1 MRQNSILSP
10 DMKEKS
16 KLRAVHSWKEY
27 TAISEV
33 FDLALIELREG
44 FQLSKEESV
53 NIRDRIDL
61 SNKKI
66 NLGKY
71 NLFSNLSGNGIYFAV
86 PLFQISE
93 SQNCVTILPFDL
105 EETQYD
111 LVSGTSES
119 MSGYTLVDLDILI
132 EETCMKKM
140 KVHDFAI
147 CDYDYDKHNI
157 KNIICSKT
165 NAIAMQKVKEHV
177 SMYCM
182 IHRKSSCR
190 WMPFKNR
197 GTTRVH

>member
-1 MRQNSILSP
+1 MTQNSILSP
-10 DMKEKS
+10 DMKKKS

-71 NLFSNLSGNGIYFAV
+71 NLFINPFGNGIYFAV
-86 PLFQISE
+86 LLFQISE

-111 LVSGTSES
+111 LESGTSES
-119 MSGYTLVDLDILI
+119 MSGYTLVALDILS
-132 EETCMKKM
+132 EETCTKKM
-140 KVHDFAI
+140 KVREMKD
-147 CDYDYDKHNI
+147 NI
-157 KNIICSKT
+157 KNIICS
-165 NAIAMQKVKEHV
+165 E
-177 SMYCM
+177 SMLLRFELFSLVVQFYQLGFLQEFLNL
-182 IHRKSSCR
+182 IGLLAVWDK
-190 WMPFKNR
+190 K
-197 GTTRVH
+197 

>member
-10 DMKEKS
+10 DMKKKS

-44 FQLSKEESV
+44 FQLSKEESM
-53 NIRDRIDL
+53 NIQDRVDL

-71 NLFSNLSGNGIYFAV
+71 NLFINPLGNGIYFAV
-86 PLFQISE
+86 LLFQISE

-111 LVSGTSES
+111 LESGTSES
-119 MSGYTLVDLDILI
+119 MSGYTLVALDILI
-132 EETCMKKM
+132 EETCMN
-140 KVHDFAI
+140 VFHFTNN
-147 CDYDYDKHNI
+147 NI
-157 KNIICSKT
+157 KNIICSET
-165 NAIAMQKVKEHV
+165 NAIAIQKEKEHV

-182 IHRKSSCR
+182 IHRKCS
-190 WMPFKNR
+190 
-197 GTTRVH
+197 